1 MILAERMKLFA
12 RDFSLQ
18 SQSFRARADPLA
30 EPDFTGGVVIILR
43 QMLVEILFGIRQIF
57 MGNRSKHGT

>member
-1 MILAERMKLFA
+1 MKLVTGDSS
-12 RDFSLQ
+12 RQ
-18 SQSFRARADPLA
+18 SQPFRTRADPLA
-30 EPDFTGGVVIILR
+30 GTDFTGGVVIILR